1 MVVRIADFGL
11 ARLYC
16 ADSSLT
22 QVVVTLWYRAPEVL
36 LQRSYHSAVDL
47 WGCGCILGELLNG
60 NALFKGTGEA
70 SQLKEIFDVRG
81 VPREDQWPLES
92 NIQRQTFLPSQRKVN
107 FHYVNEYNAYF
118 SRSCLM

>member
-36 LQRSYHSAVDL
+36 LHRSYHSGVDL
-47 WGCGCILGELLNG
+47 WVRLKTQSSLKSSTKSAKTDFDYLGL
-60 NALFKGTGEA
+60 
-70 SQLKEIFDVRG
+70 RMY
-81 VPREDQWPLES
+81 R
-92 NIQRQTFLPSQRKVN
+92 
-107 FHYVNEYNAYF
+107 
-118 SRSCLM
+118 C

>member
-36 LQRSYHSAVDL
+36 LHRSYHSGVDL
-47 WGCGCILGELLNG
+47 WVRLL
-60 NALFKGTGEA
+60 
-70 SQLKEIFDVRG
+70 
-81 VPREDQWPLES
+81 
-92 NIQRQTFLPSQRKVN
+92 QTQD
-107 FHYVNEYNAYF
+107 
-118 SRSCLM
+118 

>member
-36 LQRSYHSAVDL
+36 LHRSYHSGVDL
-47 WGCGCILGELLNG
+47 WVRSRRTQTRPKIGI
-60 NALFKGTGEA
+60 KKT
-70 SQLKEIFDVRG
+70 IFVGMWMYCR
-81 VPREDQWPLES
+81 RAAE
-92 NIQRQTFLPSQRKVN
+92 
-107 FHYVNEYNAYF
+107 
-118 SRSCLM
+118 

>member
-36 LQRSYHSAVDL
+36 LHRSYHSGVDL
-47 WGCGCILGELLNG
+47 WVRSRQIQPKNQIGPKNWYRGGLGDS
-60 NALFKGTGEA
+60 AFSFIKGT
-70 SQLKEIFDVRG
+70 R
-81 VPREDQWPLES
+81 
-92 NIQRQTFLPSQRKVN
+92 
-107 FHYVNEYNAYF
+107 
-118 SRSCLM
+118 